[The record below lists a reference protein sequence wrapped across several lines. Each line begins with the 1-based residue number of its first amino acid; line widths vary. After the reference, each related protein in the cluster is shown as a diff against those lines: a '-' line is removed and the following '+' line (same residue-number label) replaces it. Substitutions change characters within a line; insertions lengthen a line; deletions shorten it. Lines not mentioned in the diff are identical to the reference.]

1 MIGSLEEPI
10 MHIVVSKTL
19 SRDIGDLV
27 SEIGRTERGNRA
39 MTPFEYESVSDTK
52 FTSNIFH

>member
-1 MIGSLEEPI
+1 MISSLEEPI

-19 SRDIGDLV
+19 SRDVGDFV

-39 MTPFEYESVSDTK
+39 MTSFEHESVSDTK